1 MKDPQ
6 FVKKVIW
13 TLSLL
18 LAMAGVASA
27 QVLNNNEL
35 EFTGT
40 ITEVMPNGDGG
51 GTLFVDVDATDL
63 RVLVNSSTEILKGG
77 DEVITMADLQKT
89 NIIRVDGKFSSGG
102 ILASRVQ
109 VFTGL
114 PADGFSIRGHITA
127 LQSSDEKILVSLL
140 GITIEVTGDLKTE
153 WGATLKIGANV
164 QIDGTVAGQTWTAT
178 AIQMVSKE
186 KKHGMVRFE
195 GEVTAIGG
203 EAPDLTITVAVESTP
218 PADQIVIQNSETEV
232 NGDVQIGS
240 FVEVMGKL
248 NTDYSV
254 TAKEITVVGALE
266 IKPDER
272 KIKIG
277 HEATFTVKLR
287 ETATSDVPIAL
298 EETDPENAITLP
310 LTSVTVPA
318 GSRTADFVVKGDA
331 IGEATITAKL
341 ESGDQATATV
351 RVGMFSDEENENPNA
366 AVRVV
371 FAPDHIKM
379 RAGETRDVDLLVHPP
394 EVQLSPENVPLQVT
408 GDVESAVI
416 KRDLG
421 SGTARYKVMVT
432 CKATPQ
438 GTGGSVT
445 ATLSGVDGAGTAE
458 LVVVI
463 TNKGK

>member
-102 ILASRVQ
+102 ILASSVE
-109 VFTGL
+109 VL
-114 PADGFSIRGHITA
+114 PELAENGFSIRGHITA
-127 LQSSDEKILVSLL
+127 VQSSDEKILVSLL

-287 ETATSDVPIAL
+287 ETATSDVAITL

-351 RVGMFSDEENENPNA
+351 RVGMYSDEENENPNA

-408 GDVESAVI
+408 GDVDSAVI

-438 GTGGSVT
+438 GTVGSVT
-445 ATLSGVDGAGTAE
+445 ATLTGVDGGGTAE